1 MPMLDWKPEANDVI
15 IPCVTIS
22 NPLGGSLILNISQIN
37 GAIRCRKKHSKSFML
52 QQQFSSK
59 NLRLQFINFIAGK
72 EVTTVGHDLIIK
84 SCTAKVLP
92 IVIRDSLQNNLLKDR
107 RLVLVDTPGFSDT
120 DVSDADIL
128 HDIGSWLETM
138 YDSRDNHGHIGATK
152 LAGIV
157 YLHDISLSRLGST
170 RKTLDI
176 FQKLCGEDAMKRV
189 VLCTTKWS
197 DIYEEEGERRTEQLK
212 EIYWKKMM
220 ESGSTVRKFED
231 SQESAWDVIAPIIEE
246 RIGKMDVLQ
255 IQEELVESKKLIP
268 DTEAGRQLQFSLDQ
282 VLKILKEA
290 SSKDPSRRKELDD
303 RIAATRDQIRA
314 MRSPIIQRILRL
326 LNLFVKK
333 SREKLL
339 SVNVTPLGNKPLGE
353 FFFYVSAES

>member
-1 MPMLDWKPEANDVI
+1 
-15 IPCVTIS
+15 
-22 NPLGGSLILNISQIN
+22 
-37 GAIRCRKKHSKSFML
+37 ML

-157 YLHDISLSRLGST
+157 YLHDISLSRLAST

-197 DIYEEEGERRTEQLK
+197 DIYEEQGERRTEELK

-220 ESGSTVRKFED
+220 ESGSTVRKFEE
-231 SQESAWDVIAPIIEE
+231 SQKSAWDVIAPIIEE
-246 RIGKMDVLQ
+246 DRIGKMDALQ
-255 IQEELVESKKLIP
+255 IQEELVEAKKLIS

-282 VLKILKEA
+282 LLKILKEA
-290 SSKDPSRRKELDD
+290 SSKDPSRRKELDA

-314 MRSPIIQRILRL
+314 MRSPVIQRILRL
-326 LNLFVKK
+326 LDLFVQK
-333 SREKLL
+333 SLDKLL
-339 SVNVTPLGNKPLGE
+339 SMNVTPLSLNRGNKLLGK
-353 FFFYVSAES
+353 FFQRVR